1 MAVVILHLFICATPA
16 KGLVQRR
23 SKPVMISLERVQT
36 VLAGGIPD
44 RVPVCL
50 HNFLLATHEA
60 GVPMEAYR
68 TDPAAAAH
76 AHLHAVGKY
85 GYDCICIDLDTTM
98 LAEAMG
104 ATAECAPGEP
114 GRIAEPAIRSLAEV
128 GKLKPADPERDG
140 RIPVLLEAVRILAR
154 SVGQRIAIRGNADQ
168 CAFSL
173 ATMVRGM
180 EEFLMDLAAEPDHPA
195 IRQLLE
201 VCYQSHL
208 ATHRALKQAGA
219 HFTSLGDSPSGPDV
233 VSPKMFERFARPYQ
247 ERLVRELAAAGIFTL
262 IHICGDTSAILDQ
275 LAHYPP
281 CAFELDYK
289 TDAPTAKATVGAGHV
304 LFGNIDPSGVIARG
318 TAAQVREA
326 TRQLI
331 AHWKPGGRFVL
342 NAGCAIPATT
352 PPDNIVALIEAAR
365 EFGQYDIAR

>member
-1 MAVVILHLFICATPA
+1 MN
-16 KGLVQRR
+16 
-23 SKPVMISLERVQT
+23 SLERVQT

-50 HNFLLATHEA
+50 HNFLLATREA
-60 GVPMEAYR
+60 GVPMAQYL

-76 AHLHAVGKY
+76 AHLHAVEKY
-85 GYDCICIDLDTTM
+85 GHDCVCIDLDTTM

-114 GRIAEPAIRSLAEV
+114 GHIAAPAIRSLGEV
-128 GKLKPADPERDG
+128 GKLQPVNPDRDG
-140 RIPVLLEAVRILAR
+140 RVPVLLETVRILAR
-154 SVGQRIAIRGNADQ
+154 AIGQRVAIRGNADQ

-180 EEFLMDLAAEPDHPA
+180 EDFLMDLAAEPDHPA

-208 ATHRALKQAGA
+208 ATHRALIQAGA

-233 VSPKMFERFARPYQ
+233 VSPQMFARFARPYQ
-247 ERLVRELAAAGIFTL
+247 ERLVRELAADGIFTL
-262 IHICGDTSAILDQ
+262 IHICGNTTAILDQ
-275 LAHYPP
+275 LATYPP
-281 CAFELDYK
+281 CGFELDYK
-289 TDAPTAKATVGAGHV
+289 TDADQAKATVGARHV
-304 LFGNIDPSGVIARG
+304 LFGNIDPSGIIARG
-318 TAAQVREA
+318 TAAQVRDA
-326 TRQLI
+326 SRQLI
-331 AHWKPGGRFVL
+331 ARWKPGGRFIL

-352 PPDNIVALIEAAR
+352 PPENIVALIESAN
-365 EFGQYDIAR
+365 EFGRYALT